1 MIRIAGLVVMVVSF
15 SGCSQDAGLPGELED
30 YGQRL
35 ARVLEMPEV
44 AAALSPDLSLRYPDR
59 RNLQRAFKEY
69 HIDLSD
75 FLGVLT
81 CELNTLIAER
91 NSGLGKVWP
100 ASHQWRYEVKFIRLA
115 QRCARDLDGTQ
126 PDLAAMLASVAEEK
140 RGALSTVAWNA
151 TWAGPEFQTFLA
163 LRPLDLSA
171 VILIE
176 SNGVETARALEN
188 LTTWT
193 IEASH
198 ADQAFETGLE
208 RANRALIASPR
219 LGEILYEME
228 RTVSFFQRL
237 NRQLEKRLQ
246 GRPICLDA
254 HPNERAR
261 IAVNVLTQRY
271 IGRIQPQ
278 LAGLQRLFSAWA
290 PPLASLYHVF
300 MSASRLEVGNDAVK
314 EWITAYLDGGDQ
326 GLEHRFHR
334 ELQVHAALWTQLMGQ
349 CGMSPGNR

>member
-1 MIRIAGLVVMVVSF
+1 MVVIF
-15 SGCSQDAGLPGELED
+15 SGCSQDAGLPGEFED
-30 YGQRL
+30 YEQRL

-44 AAALSPDLSLRYPDR
+44 ATARWPDRLLRYPSR
-59 RNLQRAFKEY
+59 RNLQWTLKEY

-81 CELNTLIAER
+81 CDLNTLIAER
-91 NSGLGKVWP
+91 NTGLGKVWP
-100 ASHQWRYEVKFIRLA
+100 ASQQWRYEVKFIRLA
-115 QRCARDLDGTQ
+115 QRCAGDLVDSQ
-126 PDLAAMLASVAEEK
+126 PELATMLAGVAEEK
-140 RGALSTVAWNA
+140 RDALSKIAWNA

-163 LRPLDLSA
+163 LRPLDSSA
-171 VILIE
+171 VVLTE
-176 SNGVETARALEN
+176 SEGVETARALED
-188 LTTWT
+188 LATWT
-193 IEASH
+193 IEASQ
-198 ADQAFETGLE
+198 ADLAFETGLE

-237 NRQLEKRLQ
+237 NRQLEQRLQ

-278 LAGLQRLFSAWA
+278 LAGLQRLFSTWA

-300 MSASRLEVGNDAVK
+300 MSEGRLRVGNEALNG
-314 EWITAYLDGGDQ
+314 WITSYLDGGDQ

-349 CGMSPGNR
+349 CGMTPGNR